1 MSTDNLKGTGN
12 QIKGSV
18 KETAGKATG
27 DHALEGVGDG
37 LPPKRL
43 AAEAT
48 HPCRPPSPRH
58 ATARG
63 ASDQVAVSIS
73 A

>member
-27 DHALEGVGDG
+27 DHALEGEGLLDKANSAVGTVKD
-37 LPPKRL
+37 
-43 AAEAT
+43 AAHSA
-48 HPCRPPSPRH
+48 
-58 ATARG
+58 ADAAARAKDKVTKG
-63 ASDQVAVSIS
+63 
-73 A
+73 